1 MQKTPSHLRFKFRT
15 LHSKFE
21 KKNLSVCNFL
31 EFALRIQTAF
41 DETIPKRYNTWGL
54 ESYFMVRVG
63 VARWWAGGCGR
74 GRVPDYM
81 TPSVIPFW
89 NRLTKCSLNLY
100 QKNLKNYKLK
110 DFFFRIYYVIC
121 EI

>member
-1 MQKTPSHLRFKFRT
+1 MQKKTSHLRFKFCE
-15 LHSKFE
+15 L
-21 KKNLSVCNFL
+21 
-31 EFALRIQTAF
+31 
-41 DETIPKRYNTWGL
+41 P
-54 ESYFMVRVG
+54 
-63 VARWWAGGCGR
+63 AGGCGR